1 MDDVAPQWKLL
12 AAWRANAA
20 GSDTDHVVVVL
31 PSFSMAP
38 TILSHYQDR
47 IPPLEHRFLVAAL
60 MLRSIPGAD
69 MVMIT
74 CADPGDDAI
83 DYYARLAYPED
94 PGRIKDRLHVVVV
107 PDASARGVAAKL
119 VDRPDLVAQ
128 VREHTD
134 GRPALIEAWNVTEH
148 EMRLA
153 IALGVPL
160 NGTPPH
166 LWPLG
171 FKSAGRRLFHEAGVP
186 TPTGVEDVHDAREV
200 AAAVERIRR
209 TRIDLAAVV
218 VKHDDSGAGDG
229 NLVLPTVAADGGQQV
244 AASDLS
250 ADFLR
255 RAPEWFVQDLTQ
267 GGIVEELMRGEAVT
281 SPSAQVDIGAD
292 GSVQVLSTHEQVLGG
307 ENGQVFVGCR
317 FPADAAYAGTLARH
331 ARAIGD
337 VLARRGVLGRVA
349 VDFVAVQTRGAWDV
363 VALEL
368 NLRRGGTTHPY
379 TVLRH
384 MVPGSYDE
392 GTGQWT
398 IADGTTRCYRADD
411 NLRHPDLLGMR
422 PAAAIR
428 AIEDA
433 GLGFDPSTHTGVV
446 LHMLSGLAVDGR
458 IGLTAIGRD
467 RDEADALHAGVEP
480 ALLELSRSSRE
491 EDLHTPRTPGRAAVA
506 PNA

>member
-1 MDDVAPQWKLL
+1 VDDFAALQGKLL
-12 AAWRANAA
+12 AAWRANVA
-20 GSDTDHVVVVL
+20 GSHEDHVVVVL
-31 PSFSMAP
+31 PSFSMSA
-38 TILSHYQDR
+38 TMLSHYLDR

-60 MLRSIPGAD
+60 MLRTIPGAD
-69 MVMIT
+69 MVMVT
-74 CADPGDDAI
+74 CADPGEDAI
-83 DYYARLAYPED
+83 DYYARLAYRED
-94 PGRIKDRLHVVVV
+94 PDRLKERLHIVVV

-119 VDRPDLVAQ
+119 LDRPDLVAQ
-128 VREHTD
+128 VRSHTD
-134 GRPALIEAWNVTEH
+134 GRAALVEAWNVTDH
-148 EMRLA
+148 EVRLA
-153 IALGVPL
+153 LALDVPV

-186 TPTGVEDVHDAREV
+186 TPIGAEDVHGPREL
-200 AAAVERIRR
+200 AAAVEMIRR
-209 TRIDLAAVV
+209 TRPDLSAVV

-229 NLVLPTVAADGGQQV
+229 NLVLPTVAGDGGQI
-244 AASDLS
+244 AASDLG
-250 ADFLR
+250 AEFLR
-255 RAPEWFVQDLTQ
+255 RAPDWFVRDLTQ
-267 GGIVEELMRGEAVT
+267 GGIIEELIRGEAVT
-281 SPSAQVDIGAD
+281 SPSAQIDIGAD

-307 ENGQVFVGCR
+307 ENGQVFLGCR

-331 ARAIGD
+331 ARSIGT
-337 VLARRGVLGRVA
+337 VLARNGVLGRVA
-349 VDFVAVQTRGAWDV
+349 VDFVAVRRRGAWDV

-392 GTGQWT
+392 ATGQW
-398 IADGTTRCYRADD
+398 IIDDGTTRCYRADD
-411 NLRHPDLLGMR
+411 NLLHPDLLGML
-422 PAAAIR
+422 PATAIR

-467 RDEADALHAGVEP
+467 RNEADAIHSGVEP
-480 ALLELSRSSRE
+480 TLVGAAAAISRGRPS
-491 EDLHTPRTPGRAAVA
+491 HPPAPRRTAAA
-506 PNA
+506 PNS